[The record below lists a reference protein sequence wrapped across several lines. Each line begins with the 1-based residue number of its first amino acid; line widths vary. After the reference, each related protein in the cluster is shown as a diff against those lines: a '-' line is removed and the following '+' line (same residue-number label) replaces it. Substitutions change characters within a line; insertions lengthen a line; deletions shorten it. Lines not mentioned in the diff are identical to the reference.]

1 MHYPTLQ
8 VLDRVRAASAAAK
21 VPVALMLDTK
31 GPEIRTAMLRD
42 HKNIQLVKGE
52 CWVVG
57 MRWGSCILR
66 CW

>member
-1 MHYPTLQ
+1 

-52 CWVVG
+52 CWVDRVQ
-57 MRWGSCILR
+57 WES
-66 CW
+66 

>member
-1 MHYPTLQ
+1 M
-8 VLDRVRAASAAAK
+8 RAASAAAK

-52 CWVVG
+52 CRVDRVQWE
-57 MRWGSCILR
+57 S
-66 CW
+66 